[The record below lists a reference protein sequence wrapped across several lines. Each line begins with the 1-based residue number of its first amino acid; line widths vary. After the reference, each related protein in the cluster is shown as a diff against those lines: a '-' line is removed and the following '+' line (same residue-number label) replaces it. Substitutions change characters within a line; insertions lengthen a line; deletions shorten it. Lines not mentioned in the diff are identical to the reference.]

1 MPDRSCSKLLRALLP
16 LLAATGCD
24 GCPSSKPYT
33 PYTLGSAAPSGA
45 PPPPSGVGP
54 GAPDPGP
61 DADAGAP
68 DAGAP
73 DAAAPPR
80 FAAVPSVPA
89 PEGGKRWPL
98 DGGAV
103 VAAPTGRTFE
113 TGLLLDLDGDGAR
126 DLVAWTRAPDG
137 LRGELLFAPAARPQA
152 LRTLTALPGDLAAQG
167 CTPRVGLSQIGPSTL
182 ALDFAPQCADPQRA
196 AGAGAARWIA
206 VIRLPGPAAG
216 AGAPPELALELRLRA
231 PPPAE
236 ALSAALEVA
245 DRDAD
250 GRDDLVVS
258 VGIEGALRPFPA
270 PAGAASELRAPLVFL
285 DRPAGLSRDAAQP
298 GETLRALAA
307 SLLRDARGKSTA
319 PAVAASAQRLRRLH
333 ALLCADAA
341 GGGGAIAGR
350 DAARAGEA
358 RVWTGAGPVRC
369 GEPGLAAAIDHA
381 EAVAAS
387 TRGAPLAAV
396 AALDRGGAEP
406 RTKEEGKLLAKLA
419 PPVTPSAVYRTAAAP
434 QPTRP
439 GAFGPLAF
447 EASGAL
453 LVRTAQGVVRVDPA
467 ASTES
472 ATDIPPWP
480 TAVRAGPAELVAVER
495 RCDAP
500 TLLALFRSSPDA
512 VGEMEVPLP
521 LLRGQGPRAR
531 AGAASPERCAG
542 TERLPY
548 SPLAASEGGFDIAL
562 GAALVSIDLRAA
574 APASSAL
581 SFPLTTP
588 APQGAARSPDGTT
601 LAVPA
606 AGGFLVATAGG
617 AARLWSGGD
626 LAQAT
631 ACAPANGGAR
641 VACVAGAAA
650 VIFEAK

>member
-1 MPDRSCSKLLRALLP
+1 MPDRSSSKLLRALLP
-16 LLAATGCD
+16 LLAATSCD

-33 PYTLGSAAPSGA
+33 PYTLGSATPSGS
-45 PPPPSGVGP
+45 PPPLSGVAP
-54 GAPDPGP
+54 GA
-61 DADAGAP
+61 ADAGP
-68 DAGAP
+68 EAGAP

-80 FAAVPSVPA
+80 FAVVPSVPA
-89 PEGGKRWPL
+89 PAGGKQWPL
-98 DGGAV
+98 EGGAV

-113 TGLLLDLDGDGAR
+113 TGLLLDADGDGAR
-126 DLVAWTRAPDG
+126 DLVVWARSPDG
-137 LRGELLFAPAARPQA
+137 LRGELLLAPAARPQA

-167 CTPRVGLSQIGPSTL
+167 CTPRVALNQIGPSAL
-182 ALDFAPQCADPQRA
+182 AFDFAPQCGADRRA
-196 AGAGAARWIA
+196 ASAGATRWLA
-206 VIRLPGPAAG
+206 VIRLPGSATG
-216 AGAPPELALELRLRA
+216 AGAPPELALELRLRT
-231 PPPAE
+231 PPPEE

-245 DRDAD
+245 DPDAD
-250 GRDDLVVS
+250 GRDDLLVTLGLS
-258 VGIEGALRPFPA
+258 GALRPFPA
-270 PAGAASELRAPLVFL
+270 PSPSPAPGGAAAEVRAPLIFL

-307 SLLRDARGKSTA
+307 SLLRDARGKATA
-319 PAVAASAQRLRRLH
+319 PAVAAAAQRLRRLN
-333 ALLCADAA
+333 AVLCADAA
-341 GGGGAIAGR
+341 GGGALAGR

-358 RVWTGAGPVRC
+358 LVWTGAGPVRC
-369 GEPGLAAAIDHA
+369 GEPGLAAAIDNA

-387 TRGAPLAAV
+387 TRGAPLAAI
-396 AALDRGGAEP
+396 AALDHGAEP
-406 RTKEEGKLLAKLA
+406 RTKDADKLLAKLA
-419 PPVTPSAVYRTAAAP
+419 PPAAATAVYRTAAAP
-434 QPTRP
+434 QPAGP

-467 ASTES
+467 TSTES
-472 ATDIPPWP
+472 ATDVPPWP
-480 TAVRAGPAELVAVER
+480 AAIHAGPAQLVAVER

-521 LLRGQGPRAR
+521 LLRSQGPRAR
-531 AGAASPERCAG
+531 AASPERCAG
-542 TERLPY
+542 TERLPF

-588 APQGAARSPDGTT
+588 APQGAARSPDGAT

-606 AGGFLVATAGG
+606 AGGLLVATAGG
-617 AARLWSGGD
+617 PARLWSGGD
-626 LAQAT
+626 LAQGT

-641 VACVAGAAA
+641 VACVVGAAA

>member
-33 PYTLGSAAPSGA
+33 PYTLGSATPAGSPPPLSGA
-45 PPPPSGVGP
+45 AP
-54 GAPDPGP
+54 GAADARPE
-61 DADAGAP
+61 ADAGAE
-68 DAGAP
+68 

-80 FAAVPSVPA
+80 FAVVQSVPA
-89 PEGGKRWPL
+89 PAGGKQWPL
-98 DGGAV
+98 EGGAV

-113 TGLLLDLDGDGAR
+113 TGLLLDVDGDGAR
-126 DLVAWTRAPDG
+126 DLVAWARSPDG
-137 LRGELLFAPAARPQA
+137 LRGELLLAPAARPKA

-167 CTPRVGLSQIGPSTL
+167 CTPRVGLSQIGPSAL
-182 ALDFAPQCADPQRA
+182 ALDFAPQCGDQQRA
-196 AGAGAARWIA
+196 ASAGATRWIA
-206 VIRLPGPAAG
+206 VIRLPGAG
-216 AGAPPELALELRLRA
+216 EGAPPELALELRLRA
-231 PPPAE
+231 PPPEE

-250 GRDDLVVS
+250 GRDDLVVT
-258 VGIEGALRPFPA
+258 VGLSGALRPFSA
-270 PAGAASELRAPLVFL
+270 PGPKGAAAELRAPLVFL

-298 GETLRALAA
+298 GATLRDLAA

-319 PAVAASAQRLRRLH
+319 PSVAAAAQRLRRLH
-333 ALLCADAA
+333 AALCADAA
-341 GGGGAIAGR
+341 GGDGASAGR

-358 RVWTGAGPVRC
+358 LVWTGAGPVRC
-369 GEPGLAAAIDHA
+369 GEPGLAASIDSA

-406 RTKEEGKLLAKLA
+406 RAKEEAKLLAKLA
-419 PPVTPSAVYRTAAAP
+419 PPATPTAVYRTAAAP
-434 QPTRP
+434 QPAAP

-472 ATDIPPWP
+472 ATDVPPWP
-480 TAVRAGPAELVAVER
+480 AAVHAGPAQLVAVER
-495 RCDAP
+495 RCDAS

-521 LLRGQGPRAR
+521 LLRAQGPRAR
-531 AGAASPERCAG
+531 AGSPARCAG
-542 TERLPY
+542 TERLPF
-548 SPLAASEGGFDIAL
+548 SPLAASASGFDIAL

-574 APASSAL
+574 APTSSAL

-588 APQGAARSPDGTT
+588 APQGAPRSPDGAT

-606 AGGFLVATAGG
+606 AGGLLVATAGG

-641 VACVAGAAA
+641 VACVVGAAA

>member
-1 MPDRSCSKLLRALLP
+1 MPARSCPNLLRALLP

-33 PYTLGSAAPSGA
+33 PYTLGSAAPSGS
-45 PPPPSGVGP
+45 PPPLSGVAP
-54 GAPDPGP
+54 GAPDTGP

-68 DAGAP
+68 DA
-73 DAAAPPR
+73 AAPR

-103 VAAPTGRTFE
+103 AAAPTGRTFE
-113 TGLLLDLDGDGAR
+113 TGLLLDVDGDGAR
-126 DLVAWTRAPDG
+126 DLVAWARAPDG
-137 LRGELLFAPAARPQA
+137 LRGELLLAPAARPQA
-152 LRTLTALPGDLAAQG
+152 PRTLAALPGDLAAQG
-167 CTPRVGLSQIGPSTL
+167 CDPRVGLSQIGPATL
-182 ALDFAPQCADPQRA
+182 ALDFAPQCPDQQRA
-196 AGAGAARWIA
+196 AGAGATRWIA
-206 VIRLPGPAAG
+206 VIRLPGAG
-216 AGAPPELALELRLRA
+216 AGAGAAPELALELRLRT

-236 ALSAALEVA
+236 ALSASLEVA

-258 VGIEGALRPFPA
+258 VGLSGALRPFPA
-270 PAGAASELRAPLVFL
+270 PAGAAAGLGAPLVFL

-298 GETLRALAA
+298 GEALRALAA
-307 SLLRDARGKSTA
+307 ALLRDARGKSTA

-333 ALLCADAA
+333 AALCADAA
-341 GGGGAIAGR
+341 GGGGAVAGR
-350 DAARAGEA
+350 DATRAGEA
-358 RVWTGAGPVRC
+358 LVWTGVGPVRC

-387 TRGAPLAAV
+387 TRGAPIAAV
-396 AALDRGGAEP
+396 AALDRGGAEA
-406 RTKEEGKLLAKLA
+406 RGKEEGKLLAKLA
-419 PPVTPSAVYRTAAAP
+419 PPATASAVYRTAAAP

-467 ASTES
+467 ASPGSSEA
-472 ATDIPPWP
+472 ATDIAPWP
-480 TAVRAGPAELVAVER
+480 AAVHAGPAELVAVER

-531 AGAASPERCAG
+531 PGAAPPERCAG
-542 TERLPY
+542 TERLPF

-574 APASSAL
+574 APTASAL
-581 SFPLTTP
+581 SFPLATP
-588 APQGAARSPDGTT
+588 APQGAARSPDGAT

-606 AGGFLVATAGG
+606 AGGLLVATAGG

-641 VACVAGAAA
+641 VACVVGAAA

>member
-16 LLAATGCD
+16 LLAAAGCD
-24 GCPSSKPYT
+24 GCPSSRPYT
-33 PYTLGSAAPSGA
+33 PYTLGSATPSGS
-45 PPPPSGVGP
+45 PPPLSGVGP
-54 GAPDPGP
+54 GAASAGP
-61 DADAGAP
+61 EA

-73 DAAAPPR
+73 DAAAPR
-80 FAAVPSVPA
+80 FAVVPSVPA
-89 PEGGKRWPL
+89 PEGGKQWPL
-98 DGGAV
+98 EGGAV
-103 VAAPTGRTFE
+103 AAAPTGRTFE
-113 TGLLLDLDGDGAR
+113 TGLLLDVDGDGAR
-126 DLVAWTRAPDG
+126 DLVAWARSPDG
-137 LRGELLFAPAARPQA
+137 LRGELLLAPAARPQA
-152 LRTLTALPGDLAAQG
+152 LRTLAALPGDLDAQG
-167 CTPRVGLSQIGPSTL
+167 CTPRVGLSQIGPSAL
-182 ALDFAPQCADPQRA
+182 AFDFAPQCGGAHRGA
-196 AGAGAARWIA
+196 AGAGATRWIA

-231 PPPAE
+231 PPAEE
-236 ALSAALEVA
+236 ALSASLEVA

-250 GRDDLVVS
+250 GRDDLIVS

-270 PAGAASELRAPLVFL
+270 PARAASEVRAPLVFL

-298 GETLRALAA
+298 GEALRALAA
-307 SLLRDARGKSTA
+307 SLLRDARSKSTA

-333 ALLCADAA
+333 AALCVDAA
-341 GGGGAIAGR
+341 SGAGATAGR

-358 RVWTGAGPVRC
+358 LVWTGAGPVRC

-387 TRGAPLAAV
+387 TRGAPIAAI
-396 AALDRGGAEP
+396 AALDRGGAEA
-406 RTKEEGKLLAKLA
+406 RTKEDGKLLAKLA
-419 PPVTPSAVYRTAAAP
+419 PPATAAAVYRTAAAP
-434 QPTRP
+434 QPTRT
-439 GAFGPLAF
+439 GTFGPLAF

-467 ASTES
+467 TSTES

-480 TAVRAGPAELVAVER
+480 AAVHAGPAELVAVER

-500 TLLALFRSSPDA
+500 TLLGLFRSSPDA

-531 AGAASPERCAG
+531 PGAALPERCAG
-542 TERLPY
+542 TERLPFV
-548 SPLAASEGGFDIAL
+548 PLAASERGFDIAL
-562 GAALVSIDLRAA
+562 GAALISIDLRAA

-588 APQGAARSPDGTT
+588 APQGAARSPDGAT

-606 AGGFLVATAGG
+606 AGGLLVATAGG
-617 AARLWSGGD
+617 AARLWTGGD

>member
-24 GCPSSKPYT
+24 GCPSSRPYT
-33 PYTLGSAAPSGA
+33 PYTLGSATPASS
-45 PPPPSGVGP
+45 PPPPSGASP
-54 GAPDPGP
+54 GA
-61 DADAGAP
+61 ADAGPEA
-68 DAGAP
+68 DAGDQ

-80 FAAVPSVPA
+80 FAVVPSVPA
-89 PEGGKRWPL
+89 PAGGKRWPIE
-98 DGGAV
+98 GGAA

-113 TGLLLDLDGDGAR
+113 TGLLLDVDGDGAR
-126 DLVAWTRAPDG
+126 DLIAWARSPDG
-137 LRGELLFAPAARPQA
+137 LRGELLLAPAARPQA

-167 CTPRVGLSQIGPSTL
+167 CTPRVGLSQIGPAML
-182 ALDFAPQCADPQRA
+182 ALDFAPQCVDKQRA
-196 AGAGAARWIA
+196 ASAGATRWIA
-206 VIRLPGPAAG
+206 VIRLPGAG
-216 AGAPPELALELRLRA
+216 AGAEAELALELRLRA
-231 PPPAE
+231 PPPEE
-236 ALSAALEVA
+236 ALSASLEVA

-250 GRDDLVVS
+250 GRDDLVVLVALS
-258 VGIEGALRPFPA
+258 GALRPFPA
-270 PAGAASELRAPLVFL
+270 PAGAAAELRAPLVFL

-298 GETLRALAA
+298 GEALRGLAA
-307 SLLRDARGKSTA
+307 SLLRDARGKPTA
-319 PAVAASAQRLRRLH
+319 PSVAAAAQRLRRLH
-333 ALLCADAA
+333 AVLCADAA
-341 GGGGAIAGR
+341 GGSGASAGR

-358 RVWTGAGPVRC
+358 LVWTGVGPVRC
-369 GEPGLAAAIDHA
+369 GEPGLAASIDNA

-396 AALDRGGAEP
+396 AALDRGGAEG
-406 RTKEEGKLLAKLA
+406 RAREEAKLLAKLA
-419 PPVTPSAVYRTAAAP
+419 PPATAAAVYRTIAAP
-434 QPTRP
+434 HPTAP
-439 GAFGPLAF
+439 GGFGPLAF

-472 ATDIPPWP
+472 ATDVPPWP
-480 TAVRAGPAELVAVER
+480 AAVHAGPAQLVAVER

-521 LLRGQGPRAR
+521 LLRGQGPRA
-531 AGAASPERCAG
+531 GAASPERCAG
-542 TERLPY
+542 TERLPFA
-548 SPLAASEGGFDIAL
+548 PLAASEGGFDIAL

-574 APASSAL
+574 APTSSVL
-581 SFPLTTP
+581 SFPLTAP
-588 APQGAARSPDGTT
+588 APRGAPRSPDGAT

-606 AGGFLVATAGG
+606 AGGLLVATAGG

-626 LAQAT
+626 LAQAR

-641 VACVAGAAA
+641 VACVVGAAA

>member
-33 PYTLGSAAPSGA
+33 PYTLGSAAPSGS
-45 PPPPSGVGP
+45 PPPLSGVGP
-54 GAPDPGP
+54 GAPDAGP
-61 DADAGAP
+61 EA

-80 FAAVPSVPA
+80 FAALPSVPA

-113 TGLLLDLDGDGAR
+113 VGLLLDLDGDGAR

-152 LRTLTALPGDLAAQG
+152 LRTLAALPGDLAAQG
-167 CTPRVGLSQIGPSTL
+167 CAPRVALSQIGPSTL
-182 ALDFAPQCADPQRA
+182 AFDFAPQCADQQRA
-196 AGAGAARWIA
+196 AGAGATRWIA
-206 VIRLPGPAAG
+206 VIRLPGSAAG
-216 AGAPPELALELRLRA
+216 ADAPPELALELRLRT
-231 PPPAE
+231 PPPEE

-258 VGIEGALRPFPA
+258 VGLSGALRPFSA

-319 PAVAASAQRLRRLH
+319 PAVAASAQRLRRFH
-333 ALLCADAA
+333 AVLCADAA

-358 RVWTGAGPVRC
+358 LVWTGGGPVRC
-369 GEPGLAAAIDHA
+369 AEPGLAAAIDHA

-387 TRGAPLAAV
+387 TRGAPIAAV
-396 AALDRGGAEP
+396 AALDGGGAEP

-419 PPVTPSAVYRTAAAP
+419 PPATPSAVYRTAAAP
-434 QPTRP
+434 QAARP

-480 TAVRAGPAELVAVER
+480 AAVHAGPAELVAVER

-512 VGEMEVPLP
+512 VGEMVVPLP

-531 AGAASPERCAG
+531 RGAASPERCAG
-542 TERLPY
+542 TERLPFV
-548 SPLAASEGGFDIAL
+548 PLAASEGGFDIAL

-588 APQGAARSPDGTT
+588 APQGAARSPDGAT

-606 AGGFLVATAGG
+606 AGGLLVATAGG

-641 VACVAGAAA
+641 VACVVGAAA

>member
-33 PYTLGSAAPSGA
+33 PYTLGSAAPSGS
-45 PPPPSGVGP
+45 PPPLSGVGP
-54 GAPDPGP
+54 VAPDAGP
-61 DADAGAP
+61 EP

-73 DAAAPPR
+73 DAAAPR

-103 VAAPTGRTFE
+103 AAAPTGRTFE

-126 DLVAWTRAPDG
+126 DLVAWARAPDG
-137 LRGELLFAPAARPQA
+137 LRGELLLAPAARPQA
-152 LRTLTALPGDLAAQG
+152 LRTLAALPGDLAAQG

-182 ALDFAPQCADPQRA
+182 ALDFAPQCVDQQRA
-196 AGAGAARWIA
+196 AGAGATRWIA

-216 AGAPPELALELRLRA
+216 AGAPPELALELRLRT
-231 PPPAE
+231 PPPEE
-236 ALSAALEVA
+236 ALSASLEVA

-250 GRDDLVVS
+250 GRDDLVVT
-258 VGIEGALRPFPA
+258 VGLSGALRPFPA
-270 PAGAASELRAPLVFL
+270 PAGAAAELRAPLVFL

-298 GETLRALAA
+298 GEALRGLAA

-319 PAVAASAQRLRRLH
+319 PAVAGSAQRLRRLH
-333 ALLCADAA
+333 AALCADAA

-358 RVWTGAGPVRC
+358 LVWTGAGPVRC
-369 GEPGLAAAIDHA
+369 GEPELAAAIDHA

-396 AALDRGGAEP
+396 AALDRGGAAP
-406 RTKEEGKLLAKLA
+406 RAKEDGKLLAKLA
-419 PPVTPSAVYRTAAAP
+419 PPATATAVYRTAAAP

-467 ASTES
+467 ASPALAES

-480 TAVRAGPAELVAVER
+480 AAVHAGPAELVAVER

-500 TLLALFRSSPDA
+500 TLIALFRSSPDA

-531 AGAASPERCAG
+531 PGAAPPERCAG
-542 TERLPY
+542 TERLPF
-548 SPLAASEGGFDIAL
+548 SPLAASAGGFDVAL

-574 APASSAL
+574 APTSSAL

-588 APQGAARSPDGTT
+588 APQGAARSPDGAT

-606 AGGFLVATAGG
+606 AGGLLVATAGG
-617 AARLWSGGD
+617 APRLWSGGD

-641 VACVAGAAA
+641 VACVVGAAA

>member
-33 PYTLGSAAPSGA
+33 PYTLGSATPAVSPPPLSGA
-45 PPPPSGVGP
+45 AP
-54 GAPDPGP
+54 GA
-61 DADAGAP
+61 ADAGP
-68 DAGAP
+68 EAGAGEQ

-80 FAAVPSVPA
+80 FAVVPSVPA
-89 PEGGKRWPL
+89 PAGGKQWPL
-98 DGGAV
+98 EGGAV

-113 TGLLLDLDGDGAR
+113 AGLLLDADGDGAR
-126 DLVAWTRAPDG
+126 DLVAWARSPDG

-152 LRTLTALPGDLAAQG
+152 LRTLAALPGDLAAQG
-167 CTPRVGLSQIGPSTL
+167 CAPRVGLSQIGPS
-182 ALDFAPQCADPQRA
+182 ALTFDFTPQCGDQQRA
-196 AGAGAARWIA
+196 ASAGATRWIA
-206 VIRLPGPAAG
+206 VLRLPG
-216 AGAPPELALELRLRA
+216 AGAPPELALELRLRT
-231 PPPAE
+231 PPPEE
-236 ALSAALEVA
+236 ALSASLEVV

-258 VGIEGALRPFPA
+258 VGLAGALRPFSAPHPSPA
-270 PAGAASELRAPLVFL
+270 PKGAAAELRAPLVFL

-298 GETLRALAA
+298 GETLRGLAA

-319 PAVAASAQRLRRLH
+319 PSVAAAAQRLRRLH
-333 ALLCADAA
+333 AVLCADAA
-341 GGGGAIAGR
+341 GGSGASAGR

-358 RVWTGAGPVRC
+358 LVWTGVGPVRC

-406 RTKEEGKLLAKLA
+406 RAKEDARLLAKLA
-419 PPVTPSAVYRTAAAP
+419 PPATAAAVYRSAAAP
-434 QPTRP
+434 QPAGP

-472 ATDIPPWP
+472 AIDVPPWP
-480 TAVRAGPAELVAVER
+480 AAVHAGPAQLVAVER

-521 LLRGQGPRAR
+521 LLRAQGPRAR

-542 TERLPY
+542 TEKLPF
-548 SPLAASEGGFDIAL
+548 SPLAASESGFDIAL

-574 APASSAL
+574 APTSSAL

-588 APQGAARSPDGTT
+588 APQGAPRSPDGAT

-606 AGGFLVATAGG
+606 AGGLLVATAGG

-626 LAQAT
+626 LAQAR

-641 VACVAGAAA
+641 VACVVGAAA

>member
-24 GCPSSKPYT
+24 GCPSSRPYT
-33 PYTLGSAAPSGA
+33 PYTLGSATPAGSPPPLSGA
-45 PPPPSGVGP
+45 AP
-54 GAPDPGP
+54 GA
-61 DADAGAP
+61 ADAGPQA
-68 DAGAP
+68 DAGDQ

-80 FAAVPSVPA
+80 FAVVPSVPA
-89 PEGGKRWPL
+89 PAGGKQWPL
-98 DGGAV
+98 EGGAV

-113 TGLLLDLDGDGAR
+113 TGLLLDVDGDGAR
-126 DLVAWTRAPDG
+126 DLVAWARSPDA
-137 LRGELLFAPAARPQA
+137 LRGELLLAPAARPQA
-152 LRTLTALPGDLAAQG
+152 LRTLAALPGDLAAQG
-167 CTPRVGLSQIGPSTL
+167 CPPRVGLSQIGPAML
-182 ALDFAPQCADPQRA
+182 ALDFAPQCADEQRA
-196 AGAGAARWIA
+196 ASAGATRWIA
-206 VIRLPGPAAG
+206 VIRLPGAG

-231 PPPAE
+231 PPPEE
-236 ALSAALEVA
+236 ALSASLEVA

-258 VGIEGALRPFPA
+258 VGLSGALRPFPA
-270 PAGAASELRAPLVFL
+270 PAGAAAELRAPLVFL

-298 GETLRALAA
+298 GEALRALAA
-307 SLLRDARGKSTA
+307 SLLRDARGKPTA
-319 PAVAASAQRLRRLH
+319 PSVPAAAQRLRRLH
-333 ALLCADAA
+333 AVLCADAA
-341 GGGGAIAGR
+341 GGSGASAGR

-358 RVWTGAGPVRC
+358 LVWTGVGPVRC
-369 GEPGLAAAIDHA
+369 AEPGLAASIDNA

-396 AALDRGGAEP
+396 AALDRGGAEG
-406 RTKEEGKLLAKLA
+406 RAKEEAKLLAKIA
-419 PPVTPSAVYRTAAAP
+419 PPATAAAVYRTAAAP
-434 QPTRP
+434 HPIAP
-439 GAFGPLAF
+439 GGFGPLAF

-472 ATDIPPWP
+472 ATDVSPWP
-480 TAVRAGPAELVAVER
+480 AAVHAGPAQLVAVER

-521 LLRGQGPRAR
+521 LLRAQGPR

-542 TERLPY
+542 TERLPFA
-548 SPLAASEGGFDIAL
+548 PLAASESGFDIAL

-574 APASSAL
+574 APTSSAL
-581 SFPLTTP
+581 SFPLAAP
-588 APQGAARSPDGTT
+588 APQGAPRSPDGAT

-606 AGGFLVATAGG
+606 AGGLLVATAGG
-617 AARLWSGGD
+617 AARLWSGSD
-626 LAQAT
+626 LAQAR

-641 VACVAGAAA
+641 VACVVGAAA